1 MFTQEEDH
9 NVNDLE
15 LQKQVV
21 LLVIPFLS
29 TKISYKGARH
39 HDNDIQNQDAHGPTM
54 HANRR

>member
-21 LLVIPFLS
+21 FLAIPFLS
-29 TKISYKGARH
+29 TKISQKGARH
-39 HDNDIQNQDAHGPTM
+39 HNNDIQDQDTHGPQTTM
-54 HANRR
+54 QA